1 MNTEGKEVFAMLIDR
16 AWLRLLHEKPQ
27 NFFVAIPSVTTTNKI
42 LPVDEVIHNA
52 MARKIF
58 YSKQ

>member
-1 MNTEGKEVFAMLIDR
+1 MLIDR

-58 YSKQ
+58 HSKQ